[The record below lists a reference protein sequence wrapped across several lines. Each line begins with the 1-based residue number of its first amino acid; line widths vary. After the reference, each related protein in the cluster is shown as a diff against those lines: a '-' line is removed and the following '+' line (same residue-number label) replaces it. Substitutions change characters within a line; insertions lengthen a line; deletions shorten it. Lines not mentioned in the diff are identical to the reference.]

1 MMGTS
6 SLQPEPP
13 FNRTKLCRVA
23 FVEAV
28 VPTACRQALDTKGSQ
43 GRPDGAERWRVGIV
57 YKLKKTLTTSSP
69 PLLKRPSEDKEEARA
84 GSVKLDLARL
94 LVGFVAAVSPPPRAT
109 LDDGDIVATTAL
121 PA

>member
-1 MMGTS
+1 
-6 SLQPEPP
+6 
-13 FNRTKLCRVA
+13 
-23 FVEAV
+23 

-69 PLLKRPSEDKEEARA
+69 PLLKRPSEDKEEVRA
-84 GSVKLDLARL
+84 GSVKLDLAHL
-94 LVGFVAAVSPPPRAT
+94 LVGFCSGGVLTAESHPRRW
-109 LDDGDIVATTAL
+109 GHRRYNRL